1 MDGFGQ
7 PVIAGTGE
15 LDADK
20 VLGAGPAVV
29 ESPSQREPS
38 PGWKDRVDLATV
50 AACLIIAAAGW
61 YLLKEFAP
69 LLRPLLLAVFLC
81 YVILPSHRRLKQHIP
96 VWASILVLVSVSVG
110 LLVLLALQVLGSAS
124 RLSEEIPQ
132 MLARAQQIIHDV
144 ESYAVAHLP
153 PWLSREATNV
163 SRGEAE
169 SVGRL
174 QQIATALAAAAAETV
189 SEAALVGIYL
199 IFLLLEAGQVPR
211 RIQAAYSGGR
221 PDQILAVVTK
231 INDAMASY
239 LRVKVK
245 ASLVLAVPVTGVLWA
260 FGVKSALMWG
270 VLTFLLNFIP
280 YLGSVIA
287 CAAPILLTFLQTDTL
302 ARPATLALILVT
314 IHTLSAYVIEPAMTG
329 KAINLSPVVILV
341 SLSFWWLCWGF
352 TGMILA
358 VPLTVL
364 VKIIL
369 ENIAFTRP
377 FARLMAED

>member
-1 MDGFGQ
+1 M
-7 PVIAGTGE
+7 P
-15 LDADK
+15 
-20 VLGAGPAVV
+20 
-29 ESPSQREPS
+29 
-38 PGWKDRVDLATV
+38 DRRGR
-50 AACLIIAAAGW
+50 GW

-81 YVILPSHRRLKQHIP
+81 YVILPGHRRLTQHVP
-96 VWASILVLVSVSVG
+96 VWVSILVLASVSVG

-132 MLARAQQIIHDV
+132 MLARAHQIIHDV

-153 PWLSREATNV
+153 PWLSREATDV
-163 SRGEAE
+163 SRGETE

-231 INDAMASY
+231 INEAMASY

-270 VLTFLLNFIP
+270 
-280 YLGSVIA
+280 
-287 CAAPILLTFLQTDTL
+287 C
-302 ARPATLALILVT
+302 
-314 IHTLSAYVIEPAMTG
+314 
-329 KAINLSPVVILV
+329 
-341 SLSFWWLCWGF
+341 
-352 TGMILA
+352 
-358 VPLTVL
+358 
-364 VKIIL
+364 
-369 ENIAFTRP
+369 
-377 FARLMAED
+377 